1 MKPIAISSCIAL
13 AAVSLFAANP
23 QATKKPAAEQPPAA
37 HTQTLFSSPQQSSAG
52 DSPLVRAAKSTGRLA
67 KTHPS
72 QVITND
78 TLVREGGHFTTSA
91 MQVQPSPVPAQT
103 SNAPSFE
110 QMMADAQRKRIEA
123 AAAAQRA
130 KKAEEEKRFADSR
143 AAGRVEGDTPEL
155 FYGNPALVDGPPQPI
170 KPMTPETMGQQPK
183 PPL

>member
-13 AAVSLFAANP
+13 AALSLFAADP
-23 QATKKPAAEQPPAA
+23 QTAKKPAAEQQPAA
-37 HTQTLFSSPQQSSAG
+37 HTQTIFPSSQQPASG
-52 DSPLVRAAKSTGRLA
+52 DSPLVRAAKATGRLA
-67 KTHPS
+67 KRPS

-91 MQVQPSPVPAQT
+91 LQVQPSAPAAS

-110 QMMADAQRKRIEA
+110 QMMANAQRSRIEA

-130 KKAEEEKRFADSR
+130 KKAEEEKRIADSR
-143 AAGRVEGDTPEL
+143 AAGRVEGDTPEI
-155 FYGNPALVDGPPQPI
+155 FYGNPASDGPPQTL
-170 KPMTPETMGQQPK
+170 KPVSPDTMEKKPK